1 MPTVTLYNTKGSSVG
16 EVKVNDEVFTAKV
29 KKGVLHSAVLSQLA
43 NERQGNASVKGKGE
57 VRGGGKKP
65 WRQKGTGNARH
76 GSIRSPIWK
85 GGGSVFGPRPR
96 DYEIDLNKKQ
106 KRLAIKMAFADKFKN
121 EKVVIIDFIKMSKP
135 GTKDLAKILGNL
147 KLSGQVLLV
156 IEKGYETVQ
165 KSAANLKDLK
175 VITVNNIN
183 IYDLLKYN
191 SLLITKEALSKIE
204 EVLA

>member
-16 EVKVNDEVFTAKV
+16 EVKLNDKIFAAKV
-29 KKGVLHSAVLSQLA
+29 KKGVLHSAVLAQLA

-57 VRGGGKKP
+57 VSGGGRKP

-96 DYEIDLNKKQ
+96 DYGIDLNKKQ
-106 KRLAIKMAFADKFKN
+106 KRLAIKMAFADKLKN
-121 EKVVIIDFIKMSKP
+121 EKIVVIDSIKMSKP
-135 GTKDLAKILGNL
+135 KTKDFAKILGNL
-147 KLSGQVLLV
+147 KLADQVLLV
-156 IEKGYETVQ
+156 MEKGDETVQ
-165 KSAANLKDLK
+165 KSASNLKNVK

-183 IYDLLKYN
+183 VHDLIKYD
-191 SLLITKEALSKIE
+191 SLLITKEALSKVE